1 MPRDVVVISGILRGG
16 EHHTFLLPFFSF
28 CLEREKIHFLT
39 GIQAVL
45 LDCEMTLIINDETHT
60 ENGGVGR

>member
-1 MPRDVVVISGILRGG
+1 M

-39 GIQAVL
+39 GIQVVL
-45 LDCEMTLIINDETHT
+45 LDYEMTLIINDESHI
-60 ENGGVGR
+60 ENGGEGR